1 MSAPLRFREDGTF
14 TIVQF
19 TDMHWHN
26 GEPEDQRT
34 RALIARTL
42 DAEEPDLVALTGD
55 IIAGSGCDDPAHS
68 YLDAV
73 APIEERGVPWAATF
87 GNHDDE
93 GSVDRDG
100 LMAAQMSCAHCLS
113 EPGPEEVSGVGNYAL
128 PVLSAGV
135 SRAGAVLYF
144 IDTNSYAE
152 TDVGGYG
159 WVRRDQIAWWL
170 GAAQKAHENAI
181 DDAPAL
187 AFFHIPLPEYDE
199 AWDLHPCHGVKY
211 EAVCPPR
218 INTGLFA
225 AFHEFGDVVGTF
237 VGHDHVNDYVGEL
250 HGIRLCYGRGSGFN
264 TYGRDGFP
272 RGARVIRLTE
282 GRREFETWMRLEDD
296 VKVEEQPLH
305 EPCGRT
311 LSE

>member
-1 MSAPLRFREDGTF
+1 MPAPLRFREDGTF

-34 RALIARTL
+34 RALLARTL

-55 IIAGSGCDDPAHS
+55 VIAGNGCDDPAKS
-68 YLDAV
+68 YRDAV
-73 APIEERGVPWAATF
+73 APIEERGIPWAATF

-100 LMAAQMSCAHCLS
+100 LMEVQMSCAHSLS
-113 EPGPEEVSGVGNYAL
+113 QPGPEEVSGVGNYAL
-128 PVLSAGV
+128 SVQSNDGDISA
-135 SRAGAVLYF
+135 AVLYF

-152 TDVGGYG
+152 TDIGGYG

-170 GAAQKAHENAI
+170 DTARAQHTNAVE
-181 DDAPAL
+181 DAPAL

-199 AWDLHPCHGVKY
+199 VWDLHPCHGVKH

-250 HGIRLCYGRGSGFN
+250 HGIRLCYGRGSGFS
-264 TYGRDGFP
+264 TYGRDSFP
-272 RGARVIRLTE
+272 RGARVIRLTQ
-282 GRREFETWMRLEDD
+282 GKREFETWMRLEDD
-296 VKVEEQPLH
+296 VKVTEQLLH

-311 LSE
+311 LTA